1 MRLPK
6 IAIENYQFTLV
17 MVLLLTLMGVVSLLT
32 MPRAEDPA
40 VKFPGTNVIAV
51 YPGATPTDL
60 EQMVVDPIEEAINE
74 LEDIVRLESV
84 TRDGLVLVSVEF
96 IYGSDADEK
105 YDKVVEAINS
115 IRGDLPD
122 ELVNLEAL
130 KISPQDVNIMQI
142 ALVSETAPYR
152 TLKRQ
157 AERLEKSMERVSG
170 VKTVETWAFPEEEVR
185 VSLDLEKMR
194 ETSLTLN
201 QVLNAIRSSSANIP
215 GGNVD
220 AGTRRFNIRT
230 SGDYES
236 LDDIRKT
243 VIHANGS
250 RIIYL
255 RDIADIDFNY
265 EDEAHKARFNGERAV
280 FVTANQRS
288 GTNIFDVT
296 NALKANL
303 TDFETQLPQDI
314 ELAYVFN
321 QSTSVAFRVN
331 GFFNNLI
338 QGLILVGL
346 IALIALGVRASTI
359 VVLAIPISILM
370 ALGWTDFSSIALQ
383 QMSIVGLVIALGLL
397 VDNAI
402 VVTENVSRFISLG
415 EKGVAAA
422 IKGTSQIGWA
432 IVSSTATTILAFVP
446 MVMLQT
452 GAGDFIRSMPITV
465 IYTLIA
471 SLLVSLTLTPF
482 LASRFLKGRKQ
493 QTTAKPKRPR
503 FFQRILQRVV
513 EGPYRRTLNSA
524 LRHPAIV
531 LVTALLVFVG
541 SFALFPVVGVS
552 LFPKAEKPLLLINI
566 NTPEGSSLDKTD
578 EVALY
583 VESVLDTQ
591 PAVAS
596 YATNVGRGNPRVY
609 YNVFPKNETPTHAQL
624 LVALDNPNPTAINEA
639 VKSLR
644 SALGD
649 YPGAEIDVKEFL
661 QGPPLE
667 SPIEFRIVGD
677 NLDIV
682 RDLAAQVEQIVR
694 STPGTLNID
703 NESSRLKTDL
713 HVDINRDKAGLLG
726 VPLIEVDQTVR
737 ASIAGLPVASYRDQD
752 GEDHNI
758 VVRLP
763 IQNRPAV
770 SDFDAISV
778 ASVTGARIPL
788 RQLADIEF
796 ETSSALIEHY
806 NLERTAIVTADPQ
819 DGYNVA
825 ELTQAIITDLDQ
837 INWPRGYRYIVGG
850 EQESREESFGGMG
863 QALLIALLGIFGV
876 LVLQFRSFS
885 QPIIVFAAIPFAMT
899 GAILALLFTG
909 YSFSFMAFIGLT
921 SLVGIVVNNS
931 IILVDYANQLLAK
944 GKSVVEAIREASE
957 TRFTPIL
964 LTTLTTIGGLLPLT
978 LEGSSLWSPM
988 GWAIIGGLIVSTL
1001 LTLIVVPVLY
1011 RLLTRIEKA
1020 AATAA

>member
-6 IAIENYQFTLV
+6 IAIQNYQFTLV

-51 YPGATPTDL
+51 YPGATPSDL
-60 EQMVVDPIEEAINE
+60 EQLVVDPIEEAINE

-84 TRDGLVLVSVEF
+84 MQDGLALVSVEF

-105 YDKVVEAINS
+105 YDKVVESLNS
-115 IRGDLPD
+115 IRGDLPSD
-122 ELVNLEAL
+122 LVRLEAL
-130 KISPQDVNIMQI
+130 KISPQDVNILQI
-142 ALVSETAPYR
+142 ALVSEAAPYR
-152 TLKRQ
+152 TLQRQ
-157 AERLEKSMERVSG
+157 AERLEKTMERVNG
-170 VKTVETWAFPEEEVR
+170 VKAVETWAFPEEEVR

-194 ETSLTLN
+194 ETNVTLG
-201 QVLNAIRSSSANIP
+201 QVLSAIQSSSANIP

-243 VIHANGS
+243 VIRANGS

-255 RDIADIDFNY
+255 RDVAEVDFNY
-265 EDEAHKARFNGERAV
+265 EDEAHKARFNGDRAV
-280 FVTANQRS
+280 FVTATQRS

-296 NALKANL
+296 EALNTRLA
-303 TDFETQLPQDI
+303 DFEAQLPPDI
-314 ELAYVFN
+314 ELAYVFD

-331 GFFNNLI
+331 GFFNNLL

-346 IALIALGVRASTI
+346 IALLALGVRASAI

-402 VVTENVSRFISLG
+402 VVTENVSRFMQKG
-415 EKGVAAA
+415 ETGVIAA

-482 LASRFLKGRKQ
+482 LASRFLQGKKRRVNAQ
-493 QTTAKPKRPR
+493 PKRPR
-503 FFQRILQRVV
+503 FFQRVLQRVV
-513 EGPYRRTLNSA
+513 EGPYRRSLNVALRRPAVVLISA
-524 LRHPAIV
+524 LAIF
-531 LVTALLVFVG
+531 LG

-578 EVALY
+578 EVTRY
-583 VESVLDTQ
+583 VESVLETQ
-591 PAVAS
+591 PAVAT
-596 YATNVGRGNPRVY
+596 YASNIGRGNPRVY

-624 LVALDNPNPTAINEA
+624 LVALNDNNPTAINEA
-639 VKSLR
+639 VKALR
-644 SALGD
+644 TALWD
-649 YPGAEIDVKEFL
+649 YPGAEIDVKEFM

-677 NLDIV
+677 NLDVI
-682 RDLAAQVEQIVR
+682 RDLAAQVETIVQQ
-694 STPGTLNID
+694 TPGTVNID

-713 HVDINRDKAGLLG
+713 HVNINRDKAGLLG

-737 ASIAGLPVASYRDQD
+737 ASIAGLPIASYRDQD

-763 IQNRPAV
+763 IENRPTV

-788 RQLADIEF
+788 RQLADLEF
-796 ETSSALIEHY
+796 ETGSAIIEHY
-806 NLERTAIVTADPQ
+806 NLERTAIVTADAL
-819 DGYNVA
+819 DDYNIA
-825 ELTQAIITDLDQ
+825 ELTQTIIAELDQ

-850 EQESREESFGGMG
+850 EQESREESFGGVG

-876 LVLQFRSFS
+876 LVLQFRSFA
-885 QPIIVFAAIPFAMT
+885 QPVIVFAAIPFAMT

-944 GKSVVEAIREASE
+944 GHSVIEAIREASE

-978 LEGSSLWSPM
+978 LENSSLWSPM
-988 GWAIIGGLIVSTL
+988 GWAIIGGLVVSTF

-1011 RLLTRIEKA
+1011 RLLTRVDTA
-1020 AATAA
+1020 AATA